1 MKNWTGDT
9 KWRKLRRHRN
19 YRRCTKGRR
28 NTKCGRCTKG
38 RRHTKYRRHAKCRG
52 DTRHGR
58 GIRDT
63 RNVGDTKWRKRRR
76 HMKCGMHEIGRYT
89 K

>member
-38 RRHTKYRRHAKCRG
+38 RRHAKCRG